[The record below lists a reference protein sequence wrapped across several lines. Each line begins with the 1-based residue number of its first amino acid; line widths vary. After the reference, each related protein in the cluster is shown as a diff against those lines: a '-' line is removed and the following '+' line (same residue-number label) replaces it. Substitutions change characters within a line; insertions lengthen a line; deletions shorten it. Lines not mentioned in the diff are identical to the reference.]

1 MVDDFQDVVDK
12 LCQVHANDVE
22 KCTGILDILAFQDAK
37 CGGRGNSAIWKM
49 LKSLIAYDQPFKS
62 YSEKLVL
69 SADRMPSRP
78 ETPSFQAL
86 DVGPVSPKGPT
97 SRKRQKIDPELEPLP
112 VDGDLVSQIRQYAWF
127 YTKGDNFKRSAIPIT
142 KDLAITYRHG
152 ENKNYLKG
160 DSIKLSSY
168 QNQKMVVDT
177 CVVLVDE
184 ALDLIVLQT
193 KSAEL
198 CERDLIK
205 EAVEPHRGMKYTL
218 MGYSVI
224 HGGTSHISFSAGIIS
239 SDITSR
245 LRFLGSSGSFK
256 GDSGGS
262 CWSEDGK
269 LIGMQVETELVPHTK
284 DNNGR
289 PSSPASGGRC
299 GIIPITNIHSII
311 LKLLPQEEEVDWN
324 E

>member
-1 MVDDFQDVVDK
+1 MR
-12 LCQVHANDVE
+12 
-22 KCTGILDILAFQDAK
+22 
-37 CGGRGNSAIWKM
+37 GRGNSAIWKM

-112 VDGDLVSQIRQYAWF
+112 VDGDIMTRLGQ
-127 YTKGDNFKRSAIPIT
+127 SAIPVT

-205 EAVEPHRGMKYTL
+205 EAVKPHRGMKYTL

-239 SDITSR
+239 SDVTSR
-245 LRFLGSSGSFK
+245 FRFLGSSGSYK

-262 CWSEDGK
+262 YWSDDGR
-269 LIGMQVETELVPHTK
+269 LIGMQVETEIVPHTTY
-284 DNNGR
+284 NNDR
-289 PSSPASGGRC
+289 PASGGRC
-299 GIIPITNIHSII
+299 GIIPITNIHSRI
-311 LKLLPQEEEVDWN
+311 LELLPQEEEVDWN